1 MYLNNPELLADMD
14 SQPKTPRHIAVILD
28 GNRRYAKKKGLEPWK
43 GHEAGAEKVRDLLK
57 WCQEFGVKELTLYTF
72 STENFNRSKIE
83 VEFLMNLLKREFNRL
98 KDGKEIHE
106 NKVRINVIGNYGL
119 FSKDVQQIFKEIME
133 KTKDYD
139 NYILNF
145 ALGYGSREEI
155 TQAVKKIADKAV
167 KGEIGIED
175 IDENLIS
182 RNLYLKNEPDLLIR
196 HGGEKR
202 ISNFL
207 LWQLSYAE
215 FIFLDK
221 LLPEMTKEDFR
232 QCIEEFGRRQRRFG
246 E

>member
-1 MYLNNPELLADMD
+1 MD
-14 SQPKTPRHIAVILD
+14 SQSKIPRHIAVILD
-28 GNRRYAKKKGLEPWK
+28 GNRRYARKKGLKPWK

-57 WCQEFGVKELTLYTF
+57 WCQEFGVRELTLYTF

-83 VEFLMNLLKREFNRL
+83 IEFLMNLLKREFNRL
-98 KDGKEIHE
+98 KDSKEIHE
-106 NKVRINVIGNYGL
+106 NRVRINVIGNFSL
-119 FSKDVQQIFKEIME
+119 FSKDVQQIFRDIME
-133 KTKDYD
+133 KTKDY
-139 NYILNF
+139 NSHILNF

-155 TQAVKKIADKAV
+155 TQAARKIAEKAV

-175 IDENLIS
+175 INEEIITQ
-182 RNLYLKNEPDLLIR
+182 NLYLKNEPDLLIR
-196 HGGEKR
+196 PGGEKR

-221 LLPEMTKEDFR
+221 LLPELTKEDFR
-232 QCIEEFGRRQRRFG
+232 QCIEEFGRRVRRFG

>member
-1 MYLNNPELLADMD
+1 MD
-14 SQPKTPRHIAVILD
+14 SQSKIPRHIAVILD
-28 GNRRYAKKKGLEPWK
+28 GNRRYARKKGLKPWK

-57 WCQEFGVKELTLYTF
+57 WCQEFGVRELTLYTF

-83 VEFLMNLLKREFNRL
+83 IEFLMNLLKREFNRL
-98 KDGKEIHE
+98 KDSKEIHE
-106 NKVRINVIGNYGL
+106 NRVRINVIGNFSL
-119 FSKDVQQIFKEIME
+119 FSKDVQQIFRDIME
-133 KTKDYD
+133 KTKDY
-139 NYILNF
+139 NSHILNF

-155 TQAVKKIADKAV
+155 TQAARKIAEKAV

-175 IDENLIS
+175 INEEIITQ
-182 RNLYLKNEPDLLIR
+182 NLYLKNEPDLLIR
-196 HGGEKR
+196 PGGEKR

-221 LLPEMTKEDFR
+221 LLPELTKEDFR

-246 E
+246 GG

>member
-1 MYLNNPELLADMD
+1 MYLNNPELLTDMD

-98 KDGKEIHE
+98 KDSKEIHE

-145 ALGYGSREEI
+145 ALGYGS
-155 TQAVKKIADKAV
+155 
-167 KGEIGIED
+167 
-175 IDENLIS
+175 
-182 RNLYLKNEPDLLIR
+182 
-196 HGGEKR
+196 
-202 ISNFL
+202 
-207 LWQLSYAE
+207 
-215 FIFLDK
+215 
-221 LLPEMTKEDFR
+221 KEDS
-232 QCIEEFGRRQRRFG
+232 G
-246 E
+246 